1 MSCLIGKSWADIVEE
16 EEESGYNDT
25 SWANIAWLNETRT
38 AKLGNELVPSWADV
52 VKRSLQIV
60 DESEYEAQI
69 IEDDQTVQEQPQDNS
84 EIVGYNPQPKVLLG
98 CDRELLSTYAD
109 ILRRNLPS
117 DDESEYEPHAIK
129 DFPGDPVGIRA
140 IQSILMSATQM
151 NLSHFHTAGM
161 DSTQHKDTFGYRV
174 LPSAAEAMNSVYTIN
189 NTCMTFESSDDVY
202 ALRKQLVGANLMNFV
217 SAVKSDIT
225 GFPDRENI
233 WYEAS
238 GKDMYEGSIL
248 RIYINYHKMRN
259 HGLTLEDLA
268 RKSFGTKYTNVSPD
282 FMGMIDLNVPD
293 MYLSQWLG
301 RLGEKVC
308 GTFDIKSCS
317 KINSKTALT
326 LGSDILA
333 VSRIPSVDITTINSN
348 NVTEVEEH
356 YGIEAATSVLALL
369 TGSHIVSDFM
379 ARTGKVLSFMKNSV
393 EVTNK
398 GLLTSMGFERPRDDI
413 KRALIS
419 QETNR
424 SSVYESIITGSEFF
438 SIFELIH

>member
-1 MSCLIGKSWADIVEE
+1 MSRLIGKSWADIVQEE
-16 EEESGYNDT
+16 EETGYEDT
-25 SWANIAWLNETRT
+25 SWANVPWLSEPGTS
-38 AKLGNELVPSWADV
+38 GQMPSWADV
-52 VKRSLQIV
+52 VKRSSQIV
-60 DESEYEAQI
+60 EESEYEAQI
-69 IEDDQTVQEQPQDNS
+69 IEDDQTVHDQSQGNLKHSGQ
-84 EIVGYNPQPKVLLG
+84 LLG
-98 CDRELLSTYAD
+98 TYAD
-109 ILRRNLPS
+109 VLRRNLPS
-117 DDESEYEPHAIK
+117 DDESEYEAHIVEHATK

-161 DSTQHKDTFGYRV
+161 DSIIAGRAS
-174 LPSAAEAMNSVYTIN
+174 PSAAEAMNSVYTTN
-189 NTCMTFESSDDVY
+189 NTSMTFESSDDVY
-202 ALRKQLVGANLMNFV
+202 ALRKQLVGASLMNFV
-217 SAVKSDIT
+217 SAVKSDFT
-225 GFPDRENI
+225 GFPDKENI

-248 RIYINYHKMRN
+248 RIYINYHKMQN

-268 RKSFGTKYTNVSPD
+268 SESFGIESTNVSPD

-317 KINSKTALT
+317 KINSKTAMT

-333 VSRIPSVDITTINSN
+333 VSRVPNIDITTINSN
-348 NVTEVEEH
+348 DVTEVEEH

-419 QETNR
+419 KEKSK
-424 SSVYESIITGSEFF
+424 SSVYESIITGSEFSSVF
-438 SIFELIH
+438 KLIH